1 MKPVATMP
9 TSLVRRQVGEAVAR
23 HAEAAPLIRAV
34 AAELPPAERRPWDAL
49 ADALARGDLAAG
61 TAAAAADPACW
72 LPLFATPAGD
82 PRLFGRIVAAAGKP
96 ARAGESGWP
105 LVALAI
111 GLVAPPMTVLFALS
125 SVVVPMYEGFFEGFG
140 TEPPLVTA
148 WVLAVSRFMRM
159 VWPPFLLAGLLVV
172 GTWAVGRW
180 WIRRGP
186 VVAEAFTRGLA
197 DLVAGGVP
205 QDEAIELASGV
216 AGVPPGNPARP
227 RRPLTHAAVAALAY
241 EPAVAGKLLDAVA
254 DGHAELA
261 AGSTGTAAGFIGSL
275 AYGLVFLIMLA
286 YMFAL
291 FAPQIAFVQDC
302 S

>member
-1 MKPVATMP
+1 MMPVALMP
-9 TSLVRRQVGEAVAR
+9 ASLVRRQVGEAVAR

-49 ADALARGDLAAG
+49 AAALARGDLAAG

-111 GLVAPPMTVLFALS
+111 GLVGLPMAVLFALS
-125 SVVVPMYEGFFEGFG
+125 SVVVPVFQEIYGDFG
-140 TEPPLVTA
+140 IELPAVTEWL
-148 WVLAVSRFMRM
+148 LAVSRFMRLI
-159 VWPPFLLAGLLVV
+159 WPPFLLAGLLVA

-205 QDEAIELASGV
+205 QDEAIELASGA

-241 EPAVAGKLLDAVA
+241 EPAVAGKLLEAVA

-275 AYGLVFLIMLA
+275 AYGLVLLIMLA
-286 YMFAL
+286 YTFAL
-291 FAPQIAFVQDC
+291 FVPLVKLVHDL